1 MSFYTSLR
9 GLKAS
14 QTEMST
20 ISHNLAN
27 VSTNGFK
34 RSDTEFA
41 DVIASSVSV
50 NPTKMIGSGTVVK
63 SIRQQFSQGN
73 LVQSESS
80 LDLAITGDGFFAVKP
95 SIGGA
100 QVNYTGNGSFLVD
113 ADRYVVDGQGSHV
126 QIYPVDGPGNVIATS
141 TEERRVGKECG
152 STCKARW
159 SPD

>member
-1 MSFYTSLR
+1 MVRRPPRSTRTDTLFPYTTLFRSPPVNPYSRCRASARFRFQTSARSADLFVKEHPRMSFYTSLS

-50 NPTKMIGSGTVVK
+50 NPTKMKIGRASCRERVW
-63 SIRQQFSQGN
+63 Q
-73 LVQSESS
+73 
-80 LDLAITGDGFFAVKP
+80 
-95 SIGGA
+95 
-100 QVNYTGNGSFLVD
+100 
-113 ADRYVVDGQGSHV
+113 YV
-126 QIYPVDGPGNVIATS
+126 
-141 TEERRVGKECG
+141 
-152 STCKARW
+152 
-159 SPD
+159 